1 MRRAAGFFRDQEAII
16 TATDRL
22 TFGEAWERGLRTANF
37 LLDRGLKPG
46 DRVGVLEDNSTQ
58 ASDFY
63 LGATAANLVRVPLYP
78 RNSRRTHAHTLERTG
93 CRALVVN
100 SAYIEQV
107 DGLDAELLCLDHIIV
122 RDRSFE
128 DAVAAQAPV
137 DPNPAVAPD
146 DYYIIRS
153 TGGTTGLPKGVAYT
167 HRKWLAAGRDWFYNF
182 PPVQVGDVTLHLG
195 PISHG
200 SGYFFLPTW
209 MAGGKNVLVDH
220 FDADKALELIEKER
234 VTHMFVVPTMLNA
247 MVRHPSA
254 RSRDLSSLKCLN
266 VGGAP
271 TSDDTARLGIEVFGD
286 SLYQGYGQTEAL
298 PVIMS
303 SPREWFHSAPQA
315 GPYPAGRPLPWV
327 EVEIRNPESHEPIGF
342 GQEGEIAIR
351 CDAQMEGY
359 WGDSEATEQRMVDG
373 WVLSGDIGRMD
384 EQGYVY
390 IVDRKD
396 DMIISGG
403 FNIWPAELEN
413 AILEH
418 PQVVEAAVF
427 AIPDAKWGETPVA
440 ICVVEPGAKAT
451 EEEVIELCRDR
462 LGSYKKPSKVLF
474 QLDPLPRSAVGKI
487 QRSVLSAPYWAGH
500 ARRVGGG

>member
-1 MRRAAGFFRDQEAII
+1 
-16 TATDRL
+16 
-22 TFGEAWERGLRTANF
+22 
-37 LLDRGLKPG
+37 
-46 DRVGVLEDNSTQ
+46 
-58 ASDFY
+58 
-63 LGATAANLVRVPLYP
+63 
-78 RNSRRTHAHTLERTG
+78 
-93 CRALVVN
+93 
-100 SAYIEQV
+100 
-107 DGLDAELLCLDHIIV
+107 
-122 RDRSFE
+122 
-128 DAVAAQAPV
+128 
-137 DPNPAVAPD
+137 
-146 DYYIIRS
+146 
-153 TGGTTGLPKGVAYT
+153 
-167 HRKWLAAGRDWFYNF
+167 
-182 PPVQVGDVTLHLG
+182 
-195 PISHG
+195 
-200 SGYFFLPTW
+200 
-209 MAGGKNVLVDH
+209 
-220 FDADKALELIEKER
+220 
-234 VTHMFVVPTMLNA
+234 
-247 MVRHPSA
+247 
-254 RSRDLSSLKCLN
+254 
-266 VGGAP
+266 
-271 TSDDTARLGIEVFGD
+271 
-286 SLYQGYGQTEAL
+286 
-298 PVIMS
+298 
-303 SPREWFHSAPQA
+303 
-315 GPYPAGRPLPWV
+315 
-327 EVEIRNPESHEPIGF
+327 
-342 GQEGEIAIR
+342 
-351 CDAQMEGY
+351 MEGY